1 MPTHRAMAA
10 DMADA
15 ALLKS
20 ALKHHQFPS
29 GLGLPPSRDLL
40 PSSSAAAVTFAST
53 PISKGSPSA
62 RTANAQHTLLVS
74 SPVTGRRYDLRALA
88 TSSALF
94 DGESERRTTTQVTA
108 TPLRSDDE
116 ETKSV
121 LTAIADVLTFGL
133 NREAAEAAPPPATP
147 APTTTP
153 RQEPAVTATP
163 STLKRQLSAQ
173 VRAQRLRQTAEAAS
187 TERKRAEGVHAR
199 LLSAGKHEEA
209 RSAAQLIAQLREKEL
224 ESQTMY
230 QRGFAVFSAM
240 EDQRH
245 IQPTP
250 RTPTVPPHAE
260 ALKKLA
266 ALAVSERQAA
276 EREVTKLRASGN
288 FAAAAKAVM
297 AVERLRKKESA
308 LQTAYQRGF
317 LFFSN
322 LETRG
327 TKLTE
332 EEMDEIRVLKDI
344 ANDNA
349 SAVKKTL
356 AKAEFLRRSGKHEE
370 AQEAEREMDRLREE
384 EQTCRR
390 AFDFFSSDPMDEMQ
404 HQLSQPASKEQI
416 MEAQEAAAA
425 ASAERADLESH
436 VIELRAQGKFKEA
449 ATAALAVERL
459 KKDEQAIQLATQVV
473 QASTLDATTSISEEE
488 IRTLQAASAGAS
500 AEREEAES
508 HVTELRAK
516 GKFKEAATAALT
528 VERLRKKEATLQSAY
543 QRGFAIFSGMEN
555 AALSGR
561 HAPQLLPP
569 PASKEQIMEAQEA
582 AAAASA
588 ERADLESHEIEL
600 RAQGKFK
607 EAATAALAV
616 ERLKKDEQ
624 AIQLATQV
632 VQASTLDATT
642 SLSEEEIRTLQ
653 HAASMA
659 QSEREEAE
667 SHVTELRAKGK
678 FKEAATAALTV
689 ERLRKKEA
697 TLQSAYQRGFAALT
711 ALEKR
716 GDWSAA
722 RMTHGITEDVP
733 TKHVEAIERLASNV
747 SVAREEAEREVTE
760 LRARGNF
767 AAAAKAVIAVER
779 LRKKESA
786 LQTLHDRSS
795 ANFSGAPL
803 SAMSRQELEEV
814 RAVAAVCGDLANDYR
829 EERESKQREVEALR
843 SSGKHEEAQEAEREV
858 DRLRE
863 EEQTC
868 RRAFDFFS
876 SDPMDE
882 PHQAAAVHAPPPASK
897 EQIMEAQEAAAAA
910 SAERA
915 DLESHV
921 IELRAQGKFKEAATA
936 ALAVERLKKDEQ
948 AVQLATQVVQA
959 STLDATTSLSEEE
972 IRTLQHAASMA
983 QSEREEAESH
993 VTELRA
999 KGKFKEAATAA
1010 LTVGRLRKKE
1020 ATLQSAYQR
1029 GFAALTALE
1038 KRGDWSAARMTHGI
1052 TEDVPTKH
1060 VEAIER
1066 LASNVSVAREEAERE
1081 VTELRARGNFAAAA
1095 KAVIAVERLR
1105 KKESALQTLHDR
1117 SSANFS
1123 GAPLSAMSRQ
1133 ELEEVRAV
1141 AAVCG
1146 DLANDYREERES
1158 KQREVEALRSSG
1170 KHEEA
1175 QEAEREVDRLREEE
1189 QTCRRAFDF
1198 FSSDP
1203 MDEPHQAAAVHAP
1216 PPASKEQIME
1226 AQEAAAAASAERAD
1240 LESHV
1245 IELRAQGK
1253 FKEAATA
1260 ALAVERLKKD
1270 EQAIQLATQVVQA
1283 STLDATTSLSEE
1295 EIRTLQHAA
1304 SMAQSE
1310 REEAESHVTELRAK
1324 GKFKEAA
1331 TAALTVGRLR
1341 KKEATLQSAYQRGF
1355 AALTALEKRGDWSAA
1370 RMTHGITEDA
1380 PSADDVK
1387 SEVQGARAER
1397 EELEK
1402 EVERLERSGDH
1413 AAAAMAA
1420 AACARAK
1427 SVEKA
1432 LSSAVSGDAITL
1444 NSEEIV
1450 QVQDELKRTLDE
1462 EAAQAKSSDKL
1473 RAKGLLKEAMMAAVA
1488 CERLR
1493 SRGKALER
1501 ALTSSSLGSSLKTP
1515 SVSWNLE
1522 TPAPTLQQSLET
1534 AINERRQYIEDE
1546 EEQDGGEEEEDLN
1559 ELDVLEEQLATVAS
1573 EREAAEGEEARLRA
1587 RGLLKQAATAA
1598 MACESL
1604 KSRERALRGA
1614 LELAKNESAATDLE
1628 SQEKAKKMAT
1638 QKLALGGDVHA
1649 AATAT
1654 KEAEKLHRR
1663 AAAAS
1668 RMVENAA
1675 PSEEDVIALAESAA
1689 LVEEEVKRA
1698 EAEIEK
1704 LRGTGNFKEAA
1715 KRVRVVTRLRKRQAV
1730 VQSAFEKAKGKFEAI
1745 QRVGQA
1751 PNTMDV
1757 PRRSLH
1763 NLFVKTPGTV
1773 DATSKDAAES
1783 MSSQGK
1789 LAVSEATA
1797 PGVRQAYDDDDLPS
1811 ASAKLASRAMQTASV
1826 MKEEKRSGND
1836 SPGTMRDSLLR
1847 EGMAQAQ
1854 RFRSPAAA
1862 RATPG
1867 TGAANVAARAAG
1879 VGSNAGV
1886 PKSTLRVGRLNSSL
1900 KAQPSRLRAAEESVA
1915 ARNFSAKASATR
1927 SALGRAGRTADR
1939 VSKQFSFFS

>member
-1 MPTHRAMAA
+1 MPTHRAMAD

-74 SPVTGRRYDLRALA
+74 SPVTGRRYDLRTLA

-94 DGESERRTTTQVTA
+94 DGENERRTTTQVTA

-199 LLSAGKHEEA
+199 LLSTGKHEEA
-209 RSAAQLIAQLREKEL
+209 RSAARLIAQLREKEL

-327 TKLTE
+327 AKLTE

-356 AKAEFLRRSGKHEE
+356 ATAEFLRRSGKHEE
-370 AQEAEREMDRLREE
+370 AQEAEREVDRLREE

-404 HQLSQPASKEQI
+404 HQLSQPASKQQI

-543 QRGFAIFSGMEN
+543 QRGFAILSGMEN

-667 SHVTELRAKGK
+667 SHVTELRAKCK

-733 TKHVEAIERLASNV
+733 TKHVETIERLASNV

-779 LRKKESA
+779 MRKKESA

-795 ANFSGAPL
+795 AIFSGASL
-803 SAMSRQELEEV
+803 SAMSRQELKEV

-843 SSGKHEEAQEAEREV
+843 SSGKDEEAQEAEREV

-897 EQIMEAQEAAAAA
+897 EQIMEAEEAAAAA

-948 AVQLATQVVQA
+948 AIQLATKVVQA

-1010 LTVGRLRKKE
+1010 LTVE
-1020 ATLQSAYQR
+1020 
-1029 GFAALTALE
+1029 
-1038 KRGDWSAARMTHGI
+1038 
-1052 TEDVPTKH
+1052 
-1060 VEAIER
+1060 
-1066 LASNVSVAREEAERE
+1066 
-1081 VTELRARGNFAAAA
+1081 
-1095 KAVIAVERLR
+1095 
-1105 KKESALQTLHDR
+1105 
-1117 SSANFS
+1117 
-1123 GAPLSAMSRQ
+1123 
-1133 ELEEVRAV
+1133 
-1141 AAVCG
+1141 
-1146 DLANDYREERES
+1146 
-1158 KQREVEALRSSG
+1158 
-1170 KHEEA
+1170 
-1175 QEAEREVDRLREEE
+1175 
-1189 QTCRRAFDF
+1189 
-1198 FSSDP
+1198 
-1203 MDEPHQAAAVHAP
+1203 
-1216 PPASKEQIME
+1216 
-1226 AQEAAAAASAERAD
+1226 
-1240 LESHV
+1240 
-1245 IELRAQGK
+1245 
-1253 FKEAATA
+1253 
-1260 ALAVERLKKD
+1260 
-1270 EQAIQLATQVVQA
+1270 
-1283 STLDATTSLSEE
+1283 
-1295 EIRTLQHAA
+1295 
-1304 SMAQSE
+1304 
-1310 REEAESHVTELRAK
+1310 
-1324 GKFKEAA
+1324 
-1331 TAALTVGRLR
+1331 RLR

-1473 RAKGLLKEAMMAAVA
+1473 RAKGLLKEAMMAA
-1488 CERLR
+1488 
-1493 SRGKALER
+1493 
-1501 ALTSSSLGSSLKTP
+1501 
-1515 SVSWNLE
+1515 
-1522 TPAPTLQQSLET
+1522 QSLET

-1704 LRGTGNFKEAA
+1704 LRGAGNFKEAA

-1773 DATSKDAAES
+1773 DATSKDAAEG

-1797 PGVRQAYDDDDLPS
+1797 PGASQAYDDDDLPS